1 MAHEER
7 TQRRPTHRQMIYK
20 REWETVALPMVLI
33 LTGLI
38 LVGGD
43 LAGVLSLDRIQN
55 CWPVA
60 LISIG
65 VLELLAPAGSQRR

>member
-1 MAHEER
+1 MQHKEMTGE
-7 TQRRPTHRQMIYK
+7 
-20 REWETVALPMVLI
+20 REWESIALPIAMI

-43 LAGVLSLDRIQN
+43 LVGLVSLDRIQN

-65 VLELLAPAGSQRR
+65 VMELLAPMHGRR